1 MAPSATESLT
11 LPVLGMSCASCQHHV
26 ETALREAVGVE
37 SARVDLMAH
46 RASIVFDPAR
56 IAPAQLVEAI
66 RAAGYDAVL
75 PRPGAS
81 TETPSNSLEAG
92 AERKALAAL
101 IAGAAAMLL
110 GMPLGTSQKMGA
122 LDHALMRLLPWLFAL
137 PPELLRWFLLL
148 LTAAI
153 MVWAGRGIYL
163 SAARGLRHGTTN
175 MNTLVSLGTGV
186 AFLYSAYATL
196 WPAPDRQVYF
206 DAVLLILGFLLLG
219 KALEARAKRR
229 ALAAL
234 DALFR
239 LKPATARRIRDG
251 VEAVVPL
258 EEIQPGDSVLVL
270 PGERFPVDATI
281 IEGRT
286 TVDESMLTG
295 ESTPLDREVGGRV
308 LAGSLNYDGAV
319 TCRAESLG
327 EATLLAQITRMVAQ
341 AQGSRAPME
350 RLADRASSIFV
361 PVVLALAVLTFAI
374 WLTATASL
382 QMALAATVAVLVV
395 ACPCAMGLAVP
406 AALTVAVGRGAQ
418 LGVLFKGGE
427 ALERLVHLDVIVL
440 DKTGTLTVGRPVLE
454 AVHLLRP
461 AAENSDSEQDSGLNP
476 RINSGKSAGTLASD
490 KLSQEIPAAILHFSA
505 VATGRGRAED
515 DLLRLAAAA
524 EERSN
529 HPLAHAI
536 VDEAKQR
543 GLSWPPAEEVQ
554 ILPGRGLTAKVEG
567 HDCLL
572 GNEALFQEFFIPLP
586 EGIAPPKPG
595 VTRLWMALDRV
606 AAGCFDARDALRPDA
621 AGAVAALRATGLRV
635 LMLTGDS
642 AAAAAPIA
650 RQAGIAGIEAGAT
663 NDRSSS
669 LGIEAGAPSD
679 GSSPLEWEAGLDPAG
694 KLARIRALQQ
704 SGLRVAMVGDGI
716 NDAAA
721 LAQAD
726 AGIAMGTG
734 ADLAQEA
741 GDVLLLRAQP
751 ADIPAAIDLARST
764 LRIMR
769 QNLAWAAGYNLL
781 GIPLAAGAFYPHF
794 HILLSPWL
802 AAAAMALSSV
812 SVLANSL
819 RLRGWAPAVRQTLGT
834 CGAADA
840 RSALAKLR

>member
-1 MAPSATESLT
+1 MPSPATESLT
-11 LPVLGMSCASCQHHV
+11 LPVLGMSCAACQHHV
-26 ETALREAVGVE
+26 EAALRATAGVQ

-46 RASIVFDPAR
+46 RASVVFDPAVA
-56 IAPAQLVEAI
+56 APAQLVEAI

-75 PRPGAS
+75 PRPDAS
-81 TETPSNSLEAG
+81 SGEAASDALSDG
-92 AERKALAAL
+92 AERKAYSTL

-110 GMPLGTSQKMGA
+110 AMPLGAEMGA
-122 LDHALMRLLPWLFAL
+122 LDHALMRVFPWLYAL
-137 PPELLRWFLLL
+137 PPNLLRWSLLI
-148 LTAAI
+148 LTVGMMA
-153 MVWAGRGIYL
+153 WAGRGIYL
-163 SAARGLRHGTTN
+163 SAARGLRHGATN

-186 AFLYSAYATL
+186 AFLYSAYATI
-196 WPAPDRQVYF
+196 WPATGRQVYF

-219 KALEARAKRR
+219 KALEGRAKRR

-234 DALFR
+234 DSLSR

-251 VEAVVPL
+251 IETVVPL
-258 EEIQPGDSVLVL
+258 EEIELADSVLIL

-295 ESTPLDREVGGRV
+295 EPTPLDREAGGRV
-308 LAGSLNYDGAV
+308 LAGSLNYEGAV
-319 TCRAESLG
+319 VCRAESLG
-327 EATLLAQITRMVAQ
+327 EATVLAQIGRMVAQ

-350 RLADRASSIFV
+350 RLADRASAIFV
-361 PVVLALAVLTFAI
+361 PVVLALAALTFVI
-374 WLTATASL
+374 WLVVMHSL
-382 QMALAATVAVLVV
+382 QMALASTVAVLVI

-418 LGVLFKGGE
+418 MGVLFKGGE
-427 ALERLVHLDVIVL
+427 ALERLARIAPMDAIVL

-454 AVHLLRP
+454 AVYSLGGSTEDNLLR
-461 AAENSDSEQDSGLNP
+461 
-476 RINSGKSAGTLASD
+476 
-490 KLSQEIPAAILHFSA
+490 
-505 VATGRGRAED
+505 V
-515 DLLRLAAAA
+515 AAAA

-536 VDEAKQR
+536 VDAARVR
-543 GLSWPPAEEVQ
+543 GLVWQPAEDVQ
-554 ILPGRGLTAKVEG
+554 VLPGRGLTAQVEG
-567 HDCLL
+567 RDCLL
-572 GNEALFQEFFIPLP
+572 GNESLFKEFFIALP
-586 EGIAPPKPG
+586 QGIMSPEPG
-595 VTRLWMALDRV
+595 VTRLWIALDS
-606 AAGCFDARDALRPDA
+606 APAGYFDARDALRLDA
-621 AGAVAALRATGLRV
+621 AEAVSALRHAGLRV

-642 AAAAAPIA
+642 AQAAAPIA
-650 RQAGIAGIEAGAT
+650 QQAGITEVEA
-663 NDRSSS
+663 N
-669 LGIEAGAPSD
+669 
-679 GSSPLEWEAGLDPAG
+679 LDPAA

-741 GDVLLLRAQP
+741 GDVLLLRARP
-751 ADIPAAIDLARST
+751 AAIPAALGLARST
-764 LRIMR
+764 LRVMR

-781 GIPLAAGAFYPHF
+781 GIPLAAGALYPSF
-794 HILLSPWL
+794 HILLSPWV

-819 RLRGWAPAVRQTLGT
+819 RLRGWQPSASDRDAQIAPAR
-834 CGAADA
+834 
-840 RSALAKLR
+840 